1 MMKESVCQFGPNNS
15 LTGIFAQPDE
25 SVRVAGAPVALILN
39 AGIVHNI
46 GPFRLHVDIARI
58 LAEAGFS
65 SFRIDLSGLGDSETR
80 TGKSVENRAV
90 LDATEAIDFLAENYD
105 VRSVVATGLCSGAFN
120 AHQVALADSRVVG
133 AAFFDGIVFRTTG
146 FYLRHYMRF
155 LSPRFWRNAIKRRWI
170 GEPATSEADGATLA
184 ESEFFEI
191 GKTQKEVS
199 VEIGGMKERGLKM
212 LFVYTKGYDDIAS
225 SSQFEEMF
233 GIKPDDQVQVE
244 YYNEAEHTFRLTHNR
259 SDVCSRMRDWYS
271 SQFAGVAVA
280 AST

>member
-1 MMKESVCQFGPNNS
+1 MKESVCQFGPNNS

-233 GIKPDDQVQVE
+233 GIKADDQVQVE

-259 SDVCSRMRDWYS
+259 SAVCSRMRDWYS

>member
-259 SDVCSRMRDWYS
+259 SAVCSRMRDWYS

>member
-1 MMKESVCQFGPNNS
+1 MKESVCQFGPNNS

-146 FYLRHYMRF
+146 FYFRHYMRF
-155 LSPRFWRNAIKRRWI
+155 LSPRFWRNAIKRRLI
-170 GEPATSEADGATLA
+170 GEPKTSEADGATLA
-184 ESEFFEI
+184 ESC
-191 GKTQKEVS
+191 
-199 VEIGGMKERGLKM
+199 L
-212 LFVYTKGYDDIAS
+212 LYTS
-225 SSQFEEMF
+225 PS
-233 GIKPDDQVQVE
+233 P
-244 YYNEAEHTFRLTHNR
+244 
-259 SDVCSRMRDWYS
+259 RD
-271 SQFAGVAVA
+271 
-280 AST
+280 

>member
-1 MMKESVCQFGPNNS
+1 MKESVCQFGPNNS

-259 SDVCSRMRDWYS
+259 SAVCSRMRDWYS

>member
-25 SVRVAGAPVALILN
+25 SVRVADAPVALILN
-39 AGIVHNI
+39 AGIVHSI

-90 LDATEAIDFLAENYD
+90 LDATEAIDFLAENHD
-105 VRSVVATGLCSGAFN
+105 VQNVVATGLCSGAFN
-120 AHQVALADSRVVG
+120 AHQVALADPRVVG

-155 LSPRFWRNAIKRRWI
+155 LSPRFWRNAIKRRLI
-170 GEPATSEADGATLA
+170 GEPKTSEADGATLA

-191 GKTQKEVS
+191 GKTQEEVG

-212 LFVYTKGYDDIAS
+212 LFIYTKGYDDIAS
-225 SSQFEEMF
+225 SGQFEEMF

-259 SDVCSRMRDWYS
+259 SAVCSRMRDWYS

>member
-1 MMKESVCQFGPNNS
+1 MKESVCQFGPNNS

-233 GIKPDDQVQVE
+233 GIKPDGQVQVE

-259 SDVCSRMRDWYS
+259 SAVCSRMRDWYS

>member
-1 MMKESVCQFGPNNS
+1 MKESVCQFGPNNS

>member
-1 MMKESVCQFGPNNS
+1 MKESVCQFGPNNS

-120 AHQVALADSRVVG
+120 AHQVALADSRVIG

-259 SDVCSRMRDWYS
+259 SAVCSRMRDWYS